1 MGAANMPT
9 IQVLLVD
16 DHPIVRRGILE
27 MLQRAPDI
35 QVIAETGKGEK
46 ALDLM
51 VQLSPDVVLLDM
63 ELPDIGGYEV
73 IRRSREE
80 TPQVRILA
88 LSGHDDATYIR
99 EALKHGASGYLVK
112 EEVPEFIIEAIRGVA
127 AGEQGWISRRVAA
140 NWSEQMR
147 IMEGALITNVE
158 ADILR
163 RVQDGKTNDQIA
175 VELGISPKTVE
186 RRLNSIF
193 QKLNVSSRTEAAV
206 YAIKNKLI

>member
-1 MGAANMPT
+1 
-9 IQVLLVD
+9 
-16 DHPIVRRGILE
+16 
-27 MLQRAPDI
+27 
-35 QVIAETGKGEK
+35 
-46 ALDLM
+46 
-51 VQLSPDVVLLDM
+51 M

-99 EALKHGASGYLVK
+99 EALQHGASGYLVK